1 MYVLAGQRT
10 MLSLSQLTLNNFRSV
25 KEERFWFQSLSVLI
39 GQNNSG
45 KTNIL
50 DAISILLEGTS
61 KDVTREEF
69 FEGSKD
75 FFIEGKFSGVRGYLD
90 ILDQRHRPRI
100 EERID
105 DGGFITIRRV
115 GNSTELTLSP
125 IRIRNNATG
134 VFDTPTGIDAA
145 LRQILPEIV
154 RVKPLAD
161 VADEVSGKSTSSL
174 TKILT
179 QISNEIETQAQ
190 PPLDQAYEAANALLN
205 VLADPTDP
213 DKEQDRRVRALIE
226 IEGRVTRYL
235 QETFPKGK
243 VRLKIEMPSVKQIL
257 GSVDVLIHD
266 GALWKPYYRQGHGI
280 QRVLLLSLL
289 RALAIELR
297 ERPENAVVRPFVLL
311 MEEPE
316 LFLYPLAQEQMRD
329 ALESISASNQV
340 IYATH
345 SPLLLS
351 PNRLHGLVRLHK
363 MSDRETN
370 REETRRVGTPMDE
383 EMLEQEREIL
393 TILNLQRSAH
403 LFFADTVI
411 LVEGEADRYL
421 HRAAF
426 QKLFNTSLE
435 LEDVALVEIGGKDR
449 LTRLKRILDHVCP
462 RVLAIVDVD
471 YIWEG
476 AGTELGSDADLS
488 QLVQQCRSKAEQKL
502 MDETSMADI
511 NGDEKAKKLKEHMKR
526 CCFANDSCD
535 KRDTVCKKLE
545 ALRIFVLRRGDIE
558 AYVGLGKAS
567 KGKYLSAAREIESGE
582 RNLNFEDELFR
593 LYSKVRRQS

>member
-1 MYVLAGQRT
+1 MFT
-10 MLSLSQLTLNNFRSV
+10 LSQLTLNNFRSV
-25 KEERFWFQSLSVLI
+25 KEETFWFQSLGVLI
-39 GQNNSG
+39 GQNNTG
-45 KTNIL
+45 KTNVL

-69 FEGSKD
+69 FDRNND
-75 FFIEGKFSGVRGYLD
+75 FLIERKFFGVREYLD

-100 EERID
+100 AERID
-105 DGGFITIRRV
+105 DEGFITVHRV
-115 GNSTELTLSP
+115 GNSTELSLSP
-125 IRIRNNATG
+125 IQIRNTATG

-154 RVKPLAD
+154 HVKPLAD
-161 VADEVSGKSTSSL
+161 VADEVSGKTTSSL
-174 TKILT
+174 TKILA

-190 PPLDQAYEAANALLN
+190 PLLDQAYEVANALLN

-213 DKEQDRRVRALIE
+213 AREQDRRVRALID
-226 IEGRVTRYL
+226 IEGRVTSYL
-235 QETFPKGK
+235 QETFPMGK
-243 VRLKIEMPSVKQIL
+243 VRLRIEMPSIKQIL
-257 GSVDVLIHD
+257 GGVDVLIHD
-266 GALWKPYYRQGHGI
+266 GVQWKPYYRQGHGI

-289 RALAIELR
+289 RALALELR
-297 ERPENAVVRPFVLL
+297 ERPENAVRRPFMLL
-311 MEEPE
+311 IEEPE

-363 MSDRETN
+363 VSDPETN
-370 REETRRVGTPMDE
+370 LEETKVVGTPIPK
-383 EMLEQEREIL
+383 EMLENEKDIL
-393 TILNLQRSAH
+393 AILNLQRSAH

-411 LVEGEADRYL
+411 LVEGEADRHL

-426 QKLFNTSLE
+426 QKLFSTTLE
-435 LEDVALVEIGGKDR
+435 LEDIALVEIGGKDR
-449 LTRLKRILDHVCP
+449 LTRFKNILAYVCP

-476 AGTELGSDADLS
+476 AGTELGSDVDLS
-488 QLVQQCRSKAEQKL
+488 QLVQQCQSKAEQEL
-502 MDETSMADI
+502 TRETSMADI
-511 NGDEKAKKLKEHMKR
+511 NDDEKAEKLKEHMKQ

-535 KRDTVCKKLE
+535 KRDAVCRKLE
-545 ALRIFVLRRGDIE
+545 ALGTLVLRRGDIE

-582 RNLNFEDELFR
+582 RNLNFEDELYS
-593 LYSKVRRQS
+593 LYSKVSSQS